1 VLDRFVFRRASVV
14 VVSTGAAG
22 RGLIERYRV
31 SPWRVKIQP
40 LTEPP
45 GRPSSDER
53 VAARERWSL
62 SPGTFAV
69 CYVNAPVSPA
79 EAQML
84 LEAWGGLIANR
95 AAAHEERPVRLLLA
109 SAGDSRGALGASTV
123 TSDFTET
130 VTVVGRL
137 DGDDLDDLFRAADV
151 NIVTSDSTGTGAT
164 AIAAAT
170 RGTPSIAA
178 GPDVVAELAALDP
191 TLIVAPRDSDTL
203 TRRLESAA
211 LGVLPD
217 REGTRT
223 WAARQQWDRLIALHS
238 QLYDDFGSKPAA
250 RERKT
255 KVVYV
260 GHVARLS
267 GGEIALAR
275 LIAAL
280 DDVSAHV
287 ILAEDGPLVERL
299 QRSGIS
305 VEVLPLPERTRDLR
319 KDRVRPSGL
328 PIVALIDTAVYVVRL
343 ARRLRAIRPDLV
355 HTNTLKAGV
364 YGSLAARLAG
374 IPVVWHVRDR
384 ISSDYLKRPAVLLL
398 RALIALLPDGVI
410 VNSVA
415 TGQTL
420 WRTRGAQAAIHS
432 PIPDP
437 ISWRPIERQ
446 SGGERFVV
454 GMIGRITPW
463 KGQHVLIEAFAK
475 AFAGGTETAVI
486 VGAAMFG
493 EEEVAYEAGLHD
505 LAQSLGVADRV
516 IFRGFREDTWR
527 ELVDMDVF
535 VHASTTPEPFGQV
548 IVEAMLAG
556 TPVIAVGAGGPTEI
570 VTDGVTGVLY
580 PPADVDALAEALVRL
595 RNDGVLRDRLAK
607 NALVR
612 AAEFS
617 PENVATAVSVLYRR
631 TLRRP
636 QEVL

>member
-1 VLDRFVFRRASVV
+1 
-14 VVSTGAAG
+14 
-22 RGLIERYRV
+22 
-31 SPWRVKIQP
+31 
-40 LTEPP
+40 
-45 GRPSSDER
+45 
-53 VAARERWSL
+53 
-62 SPGTFAV
+62 
-69 CYVNAPVSPA
+69 
-79 EAQML
+79 
-84 LEAWGGLIANR
+84 
-95 AAAHEERPVRLLLA
+95 
-109 SAGDSRGALGASTV
+109 
-123 TSDFTET
+123 
-130 VTVVGRL
+130 
-137 DGDDLDDLFRAADV
+137 
-151 NIVTSDSTGTGAT
+151 
-164 AIAAAT
+164 
-170 RGTPSIAA
+170 
-178 GPDVVAELAALDP
+178 
-191 TLIVAPRDSDTL
+191 
-203 TRRLESAA
+203 
-211 LGVLPD
+211 
-217 REGTRT
+217 
-223 WAARQQWDRLIALHS
+223 
-238 QLYDDFGSKPAA
+238 
-250 RERKT
+250 
-255 KVVYV
+255 
-260 GHVARLS
+260 
-267 GGEIALAR
+267 
-275 LIAAL
+275 
-280 DDVSAHV
+280 
-287 ILAEDGPLVERL
+287 
-299 QRSGIS
+299 
-305 VEVLPLPERTRDLR
+305 
-319 KDRVRPSGL
+319 
-328 PIVALIDTAVYVVRL
+328 
-343 ARRLRAIRPDLV
+343 
-355 HTNTLKAGV
+355 
-364 YGSLAARLAG
+364 
-374 IPVVWHVRDR
+374 
-384 ISSDYLKRPAVLLL
+384 LLL